1 MRQVSCE
8 LSYIRILYFT
18 FDIALLLVCVCGSVG
33 GHAGDGDGI
42 AAAARVFTRGS
53 RGDVQQRRRLDAG
66 GVREQVAP
74 GSWVVG
80 GGGGGTASCPSA
92 TLRLAASADDETLP
106 CRRD

>member
-1 MRQVSCE
+1 MS
-8 LSYIRILYFT
+8 LYRW
-18 FDIALLLVCVCGSVG
+18 CVCGSVG

-74 GSWVVG
+74 GRWVV
-80 GGGGGTASCPSA
+80 GGTASCPSA
-92 TLRLAASADDETLP
+92 TLRLAAAADDEILP

>member
-1 MRQVSCE
+1 M
-8 LSYIRILYFT
+8 
-18 FDIALLLVCVCGSVG
+18 G

-74 GSWVVG
+74 GRWVVG
-80 GGGGGTASCPSA
+80 VGGGTPSCPSA
-92 TLRLAASADDETLP
+92 TLRLAAASAAADDEILP

>member
-1 MRQVSCE
+1 
-8 LSYIRILYFT
+8 
-18 FDIALLLVCVCGSVG
+18 VG
-33 GHAGDGDGI
+33 GHAGDGDGV

-80 GGGGGTASCPSA
+80 GGTPSCPSA
-92 TLRLAASADDETLP
+92 TLRLAASAAADDETLP